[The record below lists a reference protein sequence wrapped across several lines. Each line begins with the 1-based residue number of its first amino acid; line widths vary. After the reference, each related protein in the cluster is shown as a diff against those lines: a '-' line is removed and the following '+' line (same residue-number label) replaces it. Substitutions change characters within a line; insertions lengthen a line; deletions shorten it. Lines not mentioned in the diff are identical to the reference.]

1 MQTKC
6 FTCSNAWRS
15 EKLKNIHLK
24 GSNIIA
30 AGGKKRKEGLG
41 IFMILEITMA
51 FQKYQSNGRYAF
63 RFGITSPGG

>member
-6 FTCSNAWRS
+6 FTCSNARS

-30 AGGKKRKEGLG
+30 GGKKRKEDLG

-63 RFGITSPGG
+63 HFGITSPGG